1 MSEVITTMV
10 TPIERMVETAS
21 GVISWLRQKIV
32 TLNKV
37 MLLEDPRYLKL
48 FSLGNFKLVQPGNIW
63 QPGIPLVDSI
73 EKGREGNQE
82 GSDQHKGEEGVI
94 SVNHLFGT
102 NAIVQSES

>member
-1 MSEVITTMV
+1 M
-10 TPIERMVETAS
+10 
-21 GVISWLRQKIV
+21 
-32 TLNKV
+32 
-37 MLLEDPRYLKL
+37 LEDPRYLKFL
-48 FSLGNFKLVQPGNIW
+48 APGNLRLISPGNIW

-102 NAIVQSES
+102 NACSIRIIGNLNISPDNGQTVVKAEEDS

>member
-1 MSEVITTMV
+1 M
-10 TPIERMVETAS
+10 RL
-21 GVISWLRQKIV
+21 IS
-32 TLNKV
+32 
-37 MLLEDPRYLKL
+37 
-48 FSLGNFKLVQPGNIW
+48 PGNVW

-102 NAIVQSES
+102 NAIVQSESLVTSISLQTIGRL